1 MGPLHSLKVLDLTT
15 LLPGPYT
22 TLLLADMGADVLRVE
37 APHRPD
43 TVRNALPRD
52 DYSSAAHSYLNRN
65 KRSIGLNLKCPAAVD
80 LVKELVREFDIVIEG
95 FRPGVMDRLGIGYED
110 LKAANPGVILC
121 SITGYGQAGSYRDRA
136 GHDNNYLALSGLA
149 SYTGSEAGGPVAAGL
164 QIADVAGGSLHAAL
178 GILAAVVHR
187 DKTGEGQAVDVSL
200 TDAAFSLNTLNG
212 ANYLV
217 GGVVPT
223 LEGNALTGGG
233 YYGYYETSDGR
244 WISVGSIEPH
254 FLRALCEALG
264 LDASETP
271 VFGQDPDGERQ
282 LRHQLQQKIGAMT
295 FDQCCD
301 LFADVD
307 ACVEPVLDI
316 GEAAAQPLFEERDMI
331 VDVPTPDGGRQ
342 KQIGAAVKFSATRP
356 EYRHIGAAVGEHTEA
371 VLRELGKS
379 DEEITRLAEE
389 GCFS

>member
-1 MGPLHSLKVLDLTT
+1 MGPLQSLKILDFTT
-15 LLPGPYT
+15 LLPGPFA

-37 APHRPD
+37 APHRHD
-43 TVRNALPRD
+43 TVRSAPPRD
-52 DYSSAAHSYLNRN
+52 GYSSAAHSYLNRN
-65 KRSIGLNLKCPAAVD
+65 KRSIGLNLKCPAAI
-80 LVKELVREFDIVIEG
+80 ELVRELVGEFDVVVEG
-95 FRPGVMDRLGIGYED
+95 FRPGVMDRLGIGYEG
-110 LKAANPGVILC
+110 LKAANPSVIVC
-121 SITGYGQAGSYRDRA
+121 SISGYGQTGPYRDRA

-149 SYTGSEAGGPVAAGL
+149 SYTGSEDSGPVAAGL

-187 DKTGEGQAVDVSL
+187 DKTGEGQSVDISM
-200 TDAAFSLNTLNG
+200 TDAAFTLNTLNG
-212 ANYLV
+212 ASYLV
-217 GGVVPT
+217 GGVVPI

-254 FLRALCEALG
+254 FLQALRDALQ
-264 LDASETP
+264 LDVPELP
-271 VFGQDPDGERQ
+271 VFGQDPEAESR
-282 LRHQLQQKIGAMT
+282 LRDLIQEKIGAMT
-295 FDQCCD
+295 FDECRD
-301 LFADVD
+301 LFADID

-342 KQIGAAVKFSATRP
+342 KQMGAAIKFSATRP
-356 EYRHIGAAVGEHTEA
+356 EYRHIGVAVGEHTET

-379 DEEITRLAEE
+379 DDEIARLAEA